1 MLVYPR
7 AFDQFGNGARVV
19 FHGLGL
25 RGDRRRDDPGTIR
38 RKALAIV
45 GDGGYRARLRAM
57 REKVAHFESRVDL
70 AEMVREAVAG
80 RRAVRASQV

>member
-25 RGDRRRDDPGTIR
+25 RGDRRRDDAGTIR
-38 RKALAIV
+38 RKAPAIL
-45 GDGGYRARLRAM
+45 GDDGYRARLRAM
-57 REKVAHFESRVDL
+57 RERVTRFENRVDL
-70 AEMVREAVAG
+70 AGMAREAVAR
-80 RRAVRASQV
+80 RRAIRAGQV